1 MSLPLHTHARIHGVR
16 DVEILKVLTPE
27 EARASHLA
35 PADILLWEAQG
46 DAFAGSVGAET
57 FPDAA
62 ISISGLRNLHVV
74 QPGDVVRLRP
84 DSTQISVLYRR
95 GSGANTLF
103 VTERCNSRCLMCS
116 QPPRDED
123 DSWRTHELLRLI
135 PLIDRDE
142 VQLGVSGGEPT
153 LLGEDLGRLID
164 ACALHLPDTVLHIL
178 TNGRL
183 FASRALAESLVQ
195 RHPDKVVWAVPVYG
209 DVAADHDLVVD
220 ASGAFE
226 ETLQGLFELG
236 RLGARVEIRVVLHRL
251 TVDRLPQLASFLYRR
266 LPFVEHIALMGLEP
280 MGFAKSNRDRL
291 WIDPVDY
298 MDALGEAVFH
308 LANRG
313 LTTSL
318 YNLPLCI
325 LPLSL
330 RPFARQS
337 ISDWKNSFAPEC
349 EGCTAAADCAGFF
362 ASAGPT
368 WRSRAITP
376 IRSLETH
383 HELA

>member
-1 MSLPLHTHARIHGVR
+1 MSLALHTHARISGVR
-16 DVEILKVLTPE
+16 DVEILKVLTAE
-27 EARASHLA
+27 EALTSDL
-35 PADILLWEAQG
+35 PPSDILLWEAEG
-46 DAFAGSVGAET
+46 DAFAGSVGHEA
-57 FPDAA
+57 FPEAR
-62 ISISGLRNLHVV
+62 ISVSGLRNPHVV

-84 DSTQISVLYRR
+84 ASTQISVLYRR

-123 DSWRTHELLRLI
+123 DSWRTDELLRLI
-135 PLIDRDE
+135 PLIDRGE

-164 ACALHLPDTVLHIL
+164 ACAVHLPDTGLHIL

-183 FASRALAESLVQ
+183 FASRTLAESLT
-195 RHPDKVVWAVPVYG
+195 RRNPEKVMWAVPLYG
-209 DVAADHDLVVD
+209 DVAVDHDLVVD

-226 ETLQGLFELG
+226 ETLQGLYELG

-266 LPFVEHIALMGLEP
+266 LPFVEHVALMGLEP

-298 MDALGEAVFH
+298 VEALGEAVFH

-313 LTTSL
+313 LPPSI

-325 LPLSL
+325 LPPPL
-330 RPFARQS
+330 RSFARQS
-337 ISDWKNSFAPEC
+337 ISDWKNNFAPEC
-349 EGCTAAADCAGFF
+349 GGCTAAADCAGFF
-362 ASAGPT
+362 ASAGPA
-368 WRSRAITP
+368 WRSRGVKP
-376 IRSLETH
+376 IPAPETH